1 MSETVEVC
9 RQGRFTVGIE
19 GGQKGEGEWGRT
31 NSVYRLNSAMTS
43 VLAFITVWAF
53 SRDVESCSESWG
65 LSRTSSRG
73 SAEVYTGTDTEA
85 IRLTFEVPTPFD
97 AAVLEQLNL
106 A

>member
-19 GGQKGEGEWGRT
+19 GGQKGEGELGRT

-65 LSRTSSRG
+65 PSCTSSRG
-73 SAEVYTGTDTEA
+73 SAGAYTGTNTDSV
-85 IRLTFEVPTPFD
+85 IRTFEVPTPFD